1 MRIYA
6 NYFCSYDIY
15 HCIITIE
22 GKCVFT
28 QKYSMIK
35 RDKYLRKLIERRHN
49 GLIKII
55 TGIRRCGKS
64 YLLSVIYRNFLIESG
79 VSPDDIIMLSL
90 EDTQNARYRNPI
102 ELDSYI
108 RSLVSDSSRIFYV
121 FIDEIQMAGEVENP
135 YLKGDKITFVST
147 LLSLM
152 KIPNIDIYVTGSN
165 SRMLSSD
172 IVTEFRDKG
181 DEIRMSPL
189 SFSEF
194 YSAMPEVDKNTALSL
209 YIRYGGM
216 PRILQFHDNEDKALY
231 LNELFTKTY
240 LSDII
245 ERHDIRNDKIVLDDI
260 LNVIAL
266 SVGFLISVDNISN
279 TLKSVRR
286 IDISANTVKAYLG
299 YFKDAYILSKVGRYD
314 VKGRKHIGA
323 GEKYFFSDTGLRNSR
338 LSFSQVE
345 ENHLMENIIYN
356 ELLYRGYEV
365 SVGSVTYNYKDE
377 EGRSKR
383 SQLEIDFIAEKNG
396 EKLYIQS
403 AFIIPDEEK
412 RNQETASL
420 RRVRDS
426 FKKIMI
432 LRHDILPTHDE
443 YGILYLSL
451 SDFLLDENAVRL

>member
-216 PRILQFHDNEDKALY
+216 PRILQFHDNEDG
-231 LNELFTKTY
+231 
-240 LSDII
+240 
-245 ERHDIRNDKIVLDDI
+245 R
-260 LNVIAL
+260 
-266 SVGFLISVDNISN
+266 
-279 TLKSVRR
+279 LKR
-286 IDISANTVKAYLG
+286 
-299 YFKDAYILSKVGRYD
+299 
-314 VKGRKHIGA
+314 
-323 GEKYFFSDTGLRNSR
+323 
-338 LSFSQVE
+338 
-345 ENHLMENIIYN
+345 
-356 ELLYRGYEV
+356 
-365 SVGSVTYNYKDE
+365 
-377 EGRSKR
+377 
-383 SQLEIDFIAEKNG
+383 
-396 EKLYIQS
+396 
-403 AFIIPDEEK
+403 
-412 RNQETASL
+412 
-420 RRVRDS
+420 
-426 FKKIMI
+426 
-432 LRHDILPTHDE
+432 
-443 YGILYLSL
+443 
-451 SDFLLDENAVRL
+451 